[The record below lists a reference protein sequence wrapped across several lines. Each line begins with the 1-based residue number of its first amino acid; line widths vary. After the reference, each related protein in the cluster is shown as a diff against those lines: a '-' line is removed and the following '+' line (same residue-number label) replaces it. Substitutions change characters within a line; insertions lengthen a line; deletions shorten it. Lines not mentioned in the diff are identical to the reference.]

1 MAMLEFDNV
10 EVFYGKIQAL
20 RGINLRV
27 EEGEIVALLGNNG
40 AGKTT
45 TLSTASALV
54 KAHSGTVAFNG
65 KDITKAHPWEVVGSG
80 LIHVPEGRRIFST
93 LSVLENLQLGG
104 YLVKDRGVAA
114 ERIEHVYELLPLLAE
129 RRTQQGGTLSGGEQQ
144 MLAIGR
150 GLVAGPKM
158 LMLDEPSMGLAPLIV
173 AQVMQVISAIR
184 DQGTTVLLVEQNARA
199 ALKVTDRAYVIDNG
213 VTTIE
218 GNAADLIADPRIID
232 AYLGA

>member
-1 MAMLEFDNV
+1 MLMLEFDNV
-10 EVFYGKIQAL
+10 EVFYGKVQAL
-20 RGINLRV
+20 RGLSLTV
-27 EEGEIVALLGNNG
+27 DEGEIVALLGNNG
-40 AGKTT
+40 AGKST
-45 TLSTASALV
+45 TLATASALV
-54 KAHSGTVAFNG
+54 GVRSGRVSFRGT
-65 KDITKAHPWEVVGSG
+65 DITSATPWTVVKAG

-93 LSVLENLQLGG
+93 LSVTENLQLGG
-104 YLVKDRGVAA
+104 YQVKDRALVAKRV
-114 ERIEHVYELLPLLAE
+114 ERVCELLPLLAE
-129 RRTQQGGTLSGGEQQ
+129 RRAQQGGTLSGGEQQ

-173 AQVMQVISAIR
+173 EQVMRVISEIR

-199 ALKVTDRAYVIDNG
+199 ALKITDRAYVIEGG

-218 GNAADLIADPRIID
+218 GRATDLINDPRIID

>member
-1 MAMLEFDNV
+1 MAMLEFNNV
-10 EVFYGKIQAL
+10 EVFYGKVQAL
-20 RGINLRV
+20 RGISLRV

-45 TLSTASALV
+45 TLSAASALV
-54 KAHSGTVAFNG
+54 KAHSGKITFNG
-65 KDITKAHPWEVVGSG
+65 ADISKAQPWNVVGAG

-93 LSVLENLQLGG
+93 LTVLENLQLGG
-104 YLVKDRGVAA
+104 YLVKDRSAVAK
-114 ERIEHVYELLPLLAE
+114 RIERVYELLPLLAE
-129 RRTQQGGTLSGGEQQ
+129 RRAQQGGTLSGGEQQ

-150 GLVAGPKM
+150 GLIAGPKM

-173 AQVMQVISAIR
+173 AQVMQVISEIR

-199 ALKVTDRAYVIDNG
+199 ALKVTDRAYVIEDG
-213 VTTIE
+213 ATTME
-218 GNAADLIADPRIID
+218 GKADDLLADPRIID

>member
-1 MAMLEFDNV
+1 MSMLEFDNV
-10 EVFYGKIQAL
+10 EVFYGKVQAL
-20 RGINLRV
+20 GGITLTV
-27 EEGEIVALLGNNG
+27 AEGEIVALLGDNG

-54 KAHSGTVAFNG
+54 RTHSGKVTFNG
-65 KDITKAHPWEVVGSG
+65 ADITKAHPWNVVGAG

-93 LSVLENLQLGG
+93 LTVLENLQLGG
-104 YLVKDRGVAA
+104 YLVKDRAVVAQ
-114 ERIEHVYELLPLLAE
+114 RIKRVYELLPLLAE
-129 RRTQQGGTLSGGEQQ
+129 RRLQQGGTLSGGEQQ

-173 AQVMQVISAIR
+173 AQVMQVISEIR
-184 DQGTTVLLVEQNARA
+184 NQGTTVLLVEQNARA
-199 ALKVTDRAYVIDNG
+199 ALKITDRAYVIEGG
-213 VTTIE
+213 VTTLE
-218 GNAADLIADPRIID
+218 GRASELIADPRIID

>member
-1 MAMLEFDNV
+1 MVMLEFHDV
-10 EVFYGKIQAL
+10 EVFYGKVQAL

-54 KAHSGTVAFNG
+54 KLHSGSVRFDGNEIG
-65 KDITKAHPWEVVGSG
+65 KAHPWNVVGAG
-80 LIHVPEGRRIFST
+80 LIHVPEGRKIFST

-104 YLVKDRGVAA
+104 YLVKDRATVAK
-114 ERIEHVYELLPLLAE
+114 RIERVYELLPLLAE
-129 RRTQQGGTLSGGEQQ
+129 RRNQQGGTLSGGEQQ

-173 AQVMQVISAIR
+173 AQVMRVISEIR

-199 ALKVTDRAYVIDNG
+199 ALRVTDRAYVIDNG
-213 VTTIE
+213 ATTIE
-218 GNAADLIADPRIID
+218 GRASDLISDSRIVD
-232 AYLGA
+232 AYLGT

>member
-1 MAMLEFDNV
+1 MAMLEFENV

-20 RGINLRV
+20 RGIDVRV

-45 TLSTASALV
+45 TLSAASAIV
-54 KAHSGTVAFNG
+54 KAHAGKISFDG
-65 KDITKAHPWEVVGSG
+65 KDITRAKPWEVVAAG

-104 YLVKDRGVAA
+104 YLVKDSATVQKRLKDVF
-114 ERIEHVYELLPLLAE
+114 ELLPLLAE
-129 RRTQQGGTLSGGEQQ
+129 RRSQQGGTLSGGEQQ

-150 GLVAGPKM
+150 ALIAGPRM

-173 AQVMQVISAIR
+173 AQVMDVIREVNAN
-184 DQGTTVLLVEQNARA
+184 GTTVLLVEQNARA
-199 ALKVTDRAYVIDNG
+199 ALKITSRGYVIENG
-213 VTTIE
+213 VTTMTGTGAE
-218 GNAADLIADPRIID
+218 LMADSRIVE

>member
-10 EVFYGKIQAL
+10 EVFYGKVQAL
-20 RGINLRV
+20 RGMSLRV
-27 EEGEIVALLGNNG
+27 DEGEIVALLGNNG

-54 KAHSGTVAFNG
+54 KAHSGRVTFNG
-65 KDITKAHPWEVVGSG
+65 KDVTKAHPWNVVGAG

-104 YLVKDRGVAA
+104 YLVKERGLVAK
-114 ERIEHVYELLPLLAE
+114 RIERVYELLPLLAQ
-129 RRTQQGGTLSGGEQQ
+129 RRAQQGGTLSGGEQQ

-173 AQVMQVISAIR
+173 NQVMQVISEIR

-199 ALKVTDRAYVIDNG
+199 ALKVTDRAYVIDG
-213 VTTIE
+213 GATTIE
-218 GNAADLIADPRIID
+218 GSARDLMADSRIID

>member
-1 MAMLEFDNV
+1 MLMLEFDNV
-10 EVFYGKIQAL
+10 EVFYGKVQAL
-20 RGINLRV
+20 RGLSLTV
-27 EEGEIVALLGNNG
+27 DEGEIVALLGNNG
-40 AGKTT
+40 AGKST
-45 TLSTASALV
+45 TLATASALV
-54 KAHSGTVAFNG
+54 GVRSGRVSFRGT
-65 KDITKAHPWEVVGSG
+65 DITSATPWTVVKAG

-93 LSVLENLQLGG
+93 LSVIENLQLGG
-104 YLVKDRGVAA
+104 YLVKDRALVAKRV
-114 ERIEHVYELLPLLAE
+114 ERVCELLPLLAE
-129 RRTQQGGTLSGGEQQ
+129 RRAQQGGTLSGGEQQ

-173 AQVMQVISAIR
+173 EQVMRVISEIR

-199 ALKVTDRAYVIDNG
+199 ALKITDRAYVIEGG

-218 GNAADLIADPRIID
+218 GRATDLIDDPRIID